1 MDDDGSRT
9 LSEQEFSKACR
20 DFKTGISE
28 ENIPTLFSA
37 FDTNRDGTLNIDE
50 FLMAIRGE
58 LSPQRLALVEKAF
71 NMIDRDGS
79 GTLDISDIKDS
90 YKADKHPDVI
100 EGKRSEE
107 SVLIEFLETF
117 EAHHNLKEG
126 GQADGS
132 VTLQEFVEYY
142 KNISS
147 SIDDDDYFALMMN
160 NSWNLRG
167 DASPYQKYEKGWVNE
182 EASSAQQSA
191 IMRAKVEYIQKPQRV
206 QRSG

>member
-37 FDTNRDGTLNIDE
+37 FDTNHDGTLNIDE

-58 LSPQRLALVEKAF
+58 LNQQRLALVEKAF

-79 GTLDISDIKDS
+79 GALDINDIRDS
-90 YKADKHPDVI
+90 YRADKHPDVI

-117 EAHHNLKEG
+117 EAHHNLREG
-126 GQADGS
+126 TENDGS
-132 VTLQEFVEYY
+132 VTLDEFVEYY

-147 SIDDDDYFALMMN
+147 SIDNDDYFALMMN

-167 DASPYQKYEKGWVNE
+167 DASPYTKYEKGWANE
-182 EASSAQQSA
+182 DASSAQKSA
-191 IMRAKVEYIQKPQRV
+191 A
-206 QRSG
+206 